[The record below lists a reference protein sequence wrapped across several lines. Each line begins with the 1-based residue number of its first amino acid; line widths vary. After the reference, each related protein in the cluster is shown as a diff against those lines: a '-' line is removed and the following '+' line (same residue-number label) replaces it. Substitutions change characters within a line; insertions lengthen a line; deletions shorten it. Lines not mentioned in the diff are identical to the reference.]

1 MKHSTTRMLFAYW
14 DSLRG
19 ERLAPERGEIEPG
32 HIRHILADTFILE
45 VGQDKKPGQDQS
57 TMFRLAGTRMCA
69 LFGRELKM
77 VDFHHLWSDDEKRE
91 AGKLVDV
98 VSHETAGIVAG
109 LTATTTHGHT
119 IDLEMLLLPLR
130 HRGKTHSRILGAL
143 SPLTIPTW
151 MGVEHVKDMKTL
163 SIRIIWPSGT
173 AAALPQEE
181 AAIERRRRFVL
192 HRGGRT

>member
-19 ERLAPERGEIEPG
+19 ERMAPERGEIEPG

-45 VGQDKKPGQDQS
+45 LGQDKNHPS
-57 TMFRLAGTRMCA
+57 TTFRLAGTRLCA
-69 LFGRELKM
+69 LLGRELKM
-77 VDFHHLWSDDEKRE
+77 VDFHHLWPEDEKDE
-91 AGKLVDV
+91 ASKLVDV
-98 VSHETAGIVAG
+98 VSYETAGIVAG
-109 LTATTTHGHT
+109 MTATTTHGHSV
-119 IDLEMLLLPLR
+119 DLEMLLLPLR
-130 HRGKTHSRILGAL
+130 HRGKTHSRVLGAL
-143 SPLTIPTW
+143 SPLSIPAW
-151 MGVEHVKDMKTL
+151 LGIEHIKELKTL

-192 HRGGRT
+192 HRGGRA